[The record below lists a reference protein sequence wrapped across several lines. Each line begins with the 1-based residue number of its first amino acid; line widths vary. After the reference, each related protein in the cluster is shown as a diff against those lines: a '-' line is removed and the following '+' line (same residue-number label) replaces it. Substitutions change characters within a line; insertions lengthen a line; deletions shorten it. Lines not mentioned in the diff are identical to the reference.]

1 MIIEC
6 DEKQVKDVADI
17 LKETMESIAPELP
30 VKLAVDVTT
39 GHDWGEL

>member
-6 DEKQVKDVADI
+6 TEAQAEDVKTI
-17 LKETMESIAPELP
+17 LKETMESVAPELP
-30 VKLAVDVTT
+30 VKLAVDVTI